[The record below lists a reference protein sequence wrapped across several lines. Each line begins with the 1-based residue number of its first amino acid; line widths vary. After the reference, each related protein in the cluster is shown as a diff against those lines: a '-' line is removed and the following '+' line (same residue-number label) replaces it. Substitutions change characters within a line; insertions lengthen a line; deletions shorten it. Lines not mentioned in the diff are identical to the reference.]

1 MGPLSPVVILKD
13 EYTEQER
20 AFIKYMMEN
29 VPEFVIIDERD
40 ERNRMLVPL
49 EYEAKRLHEELCP
62 ASVAVQSQPVMPA
75 KIEIKETKCS

>member
-1 MGPLSPVVILKD
+1 MGPLSPVVVLKD

-49 EYEAKRLHEELCP
+49 EYEAKRLQEELCP
-62 ASVAVQSQPVMPA
+62 ASEAVQSQPVMPA
-75 KIEIKETKCS
+75 KIEIKDVK

>member
-1 MGPLSPVVILKD
+1 MGPLSPVVVLKD

-49 EYEAKRLHEELCP
+49 EYEAKRLQEELCP
-62 ASVAVQSQPVMPA
+62 ASVAEQSQPVMPG
-75 KIEIKETKCS
+75 KIEIKETK

>member
-1 MGPLSPVVILKD
+1 MGPLSPVVVLKD

-20 AFIKYMMEN
+20 EFIKYMMEN

-49 EYEAKRLHEELCP
+49 EYEARRLQEELCP
-62 ASVAVQSQPVMPA
+62 PSVAVQNQPAMPA
-75 KIEIKETKCS
+75 KIEIKDVK

>member
-1 MGPLSPVVILKD
+1 MGPLSPVVVLKD

-49 EYEAKRLHEELCP
+49 EYEAKRLQEELCP
-62 ASVAVQSQPVMPA
+62 ASVTVQSQPVMPA
-75 KIEIKETKCS
+75 KIEIKDVK

>member
-1 MGPLSPVVILKD
+1 MGPLSPVVVFKD

-49 EYEAKRLHEELCP
+49 EYEAKRLQEELCP
-62 ASVAVQSQPVMPA
+62 ASVAVQSQPVMPG
-75 KIEIKETKCS
+75 KIEIKETK